1 MNREWSAANKDRVS
15 DYARKYSRLR
25 NGFTE
30 DRFALAL
37 AIQNRACAICKTPFA
52 HLTTRSCHT
61 DHDHQ
66 SNEPRGVLC
75 HHCNTGLGAF
85 KDSPAL
91 LAAAANYL
99 VNPTLKEAPM
109 LEPKVEDLKLALVEN
124 TAALLSL
131 QAMLAGLTLTATA
144 AAVQGPKSAPA
155 PAAVAGPTTAKAA
168 APEKT
173 ASASTQAA
181 ASAAAAAPALTAAT
195 PPDPKAAAVSQP
207 TETAAATPASS
218 PAASSPAPSTVTYE
232 DVKTLVLKVSKEK
245 GRDAAAGVLA
255 GFGVAKAPEL
265 KPEQYAD
272 AVAQLQAVLA

>member
-1 MNREWSAANKDRVS
+1 MSLE
-15 DYARKYSRLR
+15 
-25 NGFTE
+25 
-30 DRFALAL
+30 LAL
-37 AIQNRACAICKTPFA
+37 A
-52 HLTTRSCHT
+52 
-61 DHDHQ
+61 
-66 SNEPRGVLC
+66 
-75 HHCNTGLGAF
+75 
-85 KDSPAL
+85 
-91 LAAAANYL
+91 
-99 VNPTLKEAPM
+99 
-109 LEPKVEDLKLALVEN
+109 EN

-155 PAAVAGPTTAKAA
+155 HADVAGPTTAKAA

-181 ASAAAAAPALTAAT
+181 ASAATAAQASTAAT
-195 PPDPKAAAVSQP
+195 PDPKAAAVSQP

-218 PAASSPAPSTVTYE
+218 PEASSPAPSTVTYE

-265 KPEQYAD
+265 KPEQYAA